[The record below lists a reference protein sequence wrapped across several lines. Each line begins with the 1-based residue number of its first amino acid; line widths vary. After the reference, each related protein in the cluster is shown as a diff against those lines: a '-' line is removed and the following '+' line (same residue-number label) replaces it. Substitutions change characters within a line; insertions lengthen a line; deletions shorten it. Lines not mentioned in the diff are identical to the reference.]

1 MDAGGQK
8 KEVVPFGSGV
18 GPLGTELAL
27 RHEVQQR
34 KQLTARMDDKL
45 RKQRIGRLRAEKKV
59 LLGFVV
65 CHNNNSPRG
74 QRLPPPHYSPF
85 STPQL
90 ALEMRETRALEA
102 ELERLQVTSTLHTT
116 RQATHNKQ
124 PVCVPTP

>member
-8 KEVVPFGSGV
+8 KDVVPFGSGV

-65 CHNNNSPRG
+65 CGCHCLSPPTSVASFSHHLTTL
-74 QRLPPPHYSPF
+74 QSPLPSWLSKCVRLEPW
-85 STPQL
+85 
-90 ALEMRETRALEA
+90 
-102 ELERLQVTSTLHTT
+102 
-116 RQATHNKQ
+116 KQ
-124 PVCVPTP
+124 S